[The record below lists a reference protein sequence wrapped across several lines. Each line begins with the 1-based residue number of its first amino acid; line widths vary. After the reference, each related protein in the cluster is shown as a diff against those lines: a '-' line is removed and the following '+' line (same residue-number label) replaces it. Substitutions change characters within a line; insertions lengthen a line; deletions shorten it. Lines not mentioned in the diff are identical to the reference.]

1 MCHAIE
7 RARERKRGGLDL
19 TYFDLKM
26 IEIMIGLDLAKD
38 VTKQYNILMNYNNKQ
53 RIYQLRYGGKLL
65 KPVVDT
71 SKDNF
76 IITFLP
82 SGKNQSYEKY
92 IKRKKRNVKYY

>member
-19 TYFDLKM
+19 NYFDLKM
-26 IEIMIGLDLAKD
+26 IEIMIDLGLAKD
-38 VTKQYNILMNYNNKQ
+38 VTCQYNILNDKNVRH
-53 RIYQLRYGGKLL
+53 RIYHLRYGKKLL

-71 SKDNF
+71 SCGNY

-82 SGKNQSYEKY
+82 VGKGV
-92 IKRKKRNVKYY
+92 KRKYGKHL